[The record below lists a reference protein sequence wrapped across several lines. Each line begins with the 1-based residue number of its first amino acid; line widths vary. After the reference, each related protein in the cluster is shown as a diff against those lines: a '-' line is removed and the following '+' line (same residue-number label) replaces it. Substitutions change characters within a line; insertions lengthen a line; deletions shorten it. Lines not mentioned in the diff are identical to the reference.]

1 MAVAERH
8 RRGRHACEGFGFAG
22 KRRGKK
28 KLGVGGAEVAVNL
41 KFEME
46 GEQSRGNQPGKARMH
61 AMQKPQQ
68 RERETAAHH
77 HCLLTTN

>member
-1 MAVAERH
+1 MRGLWLCREEER
-8 RRGRHACEGFGFAG
+8 
-22 KRRGKK
+22 KK

-68 RERETAAHH
+68 RERERERAAHH